1 MTSSATINLHIGNA
15 IPHAN
20 DNDTGKIIALWQQI
34 GSSFDQRA
42 FTALS
47 AINGK
52 ARPYQISLDAGPL
65 LKAMETA
72 RDQSNTFSAH
82 QKAHVDDADK
92 AVDAALSITISSKN
106 HTLDEVESYQVATVF
121 LQQLI
126 LAANIIIPGS
136 MQILN
141 AQFTGTGAHRFEA
154 QNFDSRILYGA
165 RRTAVYNDWPKLGIP
180 DFDTVWTWLESC
192 ETSTVDTAIRDINK
206 VLFTLL
212 KVAEQRHEYS
222 ARTVLLVMYQLEVLL
237 DSRHASSLERIRSR
251 TRMIFGNIPEAA
263 DCFTELY
270 EVRHNLFSANQP
282 VHRPPLICHST
293 GKALREQIGQHNSA
307 VEAGTALVIAL
318 LQDLIADDAQRY
330 EFTETF
336 SRQ

>member
-20 DNDTGKIIALWQQI
+20 DNDTGKIITLWQEI
-34 GSSFDQRA
+34 GSFFDQRS

-52 ARPYQISLDAGPL
+52 ARLYQISLDAGPL
-65 LKAMETA
+65 SHVMETA
-72 RDQSNTFSAH
+72 RDQSKTFSAH
-82 QKAHVDDADK
+82 HKARVDDAEK
-92 AVDAALSITISSKN
+92 AVDAALSITIFCKD
-106 HTLDEVESYQVATVF
+106 HALDEVESYQVATVF
-121 LQQLI
+121 LQQLV
-126 LAANIIIPGS
+126 LAANIIMPGS

-141 AQFTGTGAHRFEA
+141 ARFIGAGAHRFEA

-165 RRTAVYNDWPKLGIP
+165 RRTAVYNEWPKLGAP
-180 DFDTVWTWLESC
+180 SFDVVWAWLESC
-192 ETSTVDTAIRDINK
+192 ETSTVDTALRDINK
-206 VLFTLL
+206 VLFTML

-237 DSRHASSLERIRSR
+237 DSRYANSLEKIRSR

-282 VHRPPLICHST
+282 VNRPPLICHST
-293 GKALREQIGQHNSA
+293 GKALKEQIGQHNTA

-318 LQDLIADDAQRY
+318 LQDLIANQAQRY
-330 EFTETF
+330 EFTESF